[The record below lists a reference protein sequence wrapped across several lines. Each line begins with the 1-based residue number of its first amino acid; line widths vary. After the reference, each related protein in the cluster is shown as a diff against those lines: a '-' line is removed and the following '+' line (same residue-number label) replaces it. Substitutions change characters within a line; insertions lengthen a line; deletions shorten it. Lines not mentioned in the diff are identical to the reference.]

1 MGSSTPLPIPRLV
14 CGPGIRL
21 FRPAASWL
29 PVPPALPGRT
39 AFRETVTGPL
49 AALVPEPTQEFTM
62 LPVDE
67 TGDLFVVT

>member
-1 MGSSTPLPIPRLV
+1 
-14 CGPGIRL
+14 
-21 FRPAASWL
+21 
-29 PVPPALPGRT
+29 
-39 AFRETVTGPL
+39 VTGPL